1 MRLPMP
7 RPGRLDGL
15 LALAAALAG
24 LGALALVTPDPGER
38 GADALAVA
46 LVLIGAAG
54 LLLRRAPLAALA
66 VTASVAVAAAAIGY
80 PPWGFLPAPL
90 AALFLVALE
99 GGRTRLVA
107 VATAAAAAAV
117 LATALFGHEATL
129 AAPETAAHVA
139 LVLLPLA
146 AGEALRQRRG
156 HVAELVRRAE
166 EQERLRIA
174 RDLHDVAAHTITAI
188 SVQAGVAAH
197 LVARD
202 PARAEGALTAIAH
215 ASREALDELRAVLGG
230 AARPRRRRAPRC
242 ARRRRSPASTSWCA
256 TRRRGRPGR
265 ARSSGGRPGR
275 AAAAGRAWPPT
286 ASCRRRSPTC
296 AATPARRGR
305 RVAHVR
311 GRRAADA
318 RSERRRRDGRRRR
331 PAAAA
336 RAARACA
343 SGRRPS
349 GGDLDGPAP
358 TGDGFA
364 VRPSCR
370 CARRG

>member
-15 LALAAALAG
+15 LALAAALVG

-54 LLLRRAPLAALA
+54 LLPRRAPLAALA

-107 VATAAAAAAV
+107 VATGAAGAAV

-146 AGEALRQRRG
+146 AGEALRQRRA

-202 PARAEGALTAIAH
+202 PARAEGALTAIAQ
-215 ASREALDELRAVLGG
+215 ASREALDELRAVVGVLRDRGDD
-230 AARPRRRRAPRC
+230 AAPLRPAPTIAGIDELVRE
-242 ARRRRSPASTSWCA
+242 ARRGGLDVELETTGRRPERLPESLEVAAYRIVQEALTNARRHAGPVKAGVLLTFAPDGLLVAVRNARGA
-256 TRRRGRPGR
+256 TAAGDVGRPGVGLVGMR
-265 ARSSGGRPGR
+265 ER
-275 AAAAGRAWPPT
+275 AAAAGGDLT
-286 ASCRRRSPTC
+286 AR
-296 AATPARRGR
+296 ATP
-305 RVAHVR
+305 
-311 GRRAADA
+311 
-318 RSERRRRDGRRRR
+318 
-331 PAAAA
+331 
-336 RAARACA
+336 
-343 SGRRPS
+343 
-349 GGDLDGPAP
+349 
-358 TGDGFA
+358 DGFE
-364 VRPSCR
+364 VRAELPLR
-370 CARRG
+370 AGG